1 MSRTTKAA
9 LRVAARLIM
18 AAFTGLAAQV
28 ACAAAKV
35 QAPRAATKARFAH
48 ARIVAIRFLGN
59 KVTRASILRQQMWIH
74 VGDPV
79 SARLIARSR
88 QAILNLDLFQ
98 SVRTR
103 LRAVPGGD
111 VLTIIVR
118 ERYYILPIPRL
129 SRDANGDIS
138 YGGELRWDNV
148 AGLNESLDIVY
159 QTTHT
164 FNGSTVRSGSVNYDY
179 PRIVGTPYSFSASFS
194 RNVSPDNFLI
204 NGPGQAYYNYQ
215 STAAAFTVSRFLR
228 RDEPSTGWQAGLG
241 MSSEQTEY
249 GLLSGTPPYYSNLR
263 RIDITGFIGYSR
275 VHDHIYSRSGY
286 AFGYNWALGL
296 RALGSQHNQS
306 ASRFFYE
313 AYIPMGAPRH
323 ELDMRVEL
331 GLSNGYHNNVY
342 FLGGADTMR
351 GYAYDSLAGKA
362 MVLGNIQYLA
372 PLFGSK
378 PWRWAIFSDVGN
390 TYASDSAIDLGDLG
404 VDVGFGLRYTL
415 NAFVHVTLRL
425 DYGYALTT
433 GHRKLYG
440 AGSDIF

>member
-1 MSRTTKAA
+1 MSRTTNELPQLAIARVIFAA
-9 LRVAARLIM
+9 LAGLMAQAAR
-18 AAFTGLAAQV
+18 AN
-28 ACAAAKV
+28 
-35 QAPRAATKARFAH
+35 TKAHR
-48 ARIVAIRFLGN
+48 ARPRIIAIRFVGN
-59 KVTRASILRQQMWIH
+59 KITRASILRQQMWIH

-79 SARLIARSR
+79 STRLIARSR

-98 SVRTR
+98 SVHTR
-103 LRAVPGGD
+103 LKAVAGGD
-111 VLTIIVR
+111 ILTITVR

-129 SRDANGDIS
+129 SRDANGDLS
-138 YGGELRWDNV
+138 YGGELRWDNI
-148 AGLNESLDIVY
+148 AGLNEYLDIVY
-159 QTTHT
+159 ETTHT
-164 FNGSTVRSGSVNYDY
+164 FNGSTVRSGSVNYSY

-194 RNVSPDNFLI
+194 RDVSPDNFVI
-204 NGPGQAYYNYQ
+204 NGMGQAYYNYQ
-215 STAAAFTVSRFLR
+215 STAAAFSVSRYLESN
-228 RDEPSTGWQAGLG
+228 EPSTGWQIGLG
-241 MSSEQTEY
+241 MSTEQTDY

-263 RIDITGFIGYSR
+263 RVDITGFIGYSR
-275 VHDHIYSRSGY
+275 VHNHIYSRSGY
-286 AFGYNWALGL
+286 AFGYNAAIGL

-306 ASRFFYE
+306 ESRFFYE
-313 AYIPMGAPRH
+313 AYLPIGPPRH
-323 ELDMRVEL
+323 ELDVRLEL
-331 GLSNGYHNNVY
+331 GLSNGYHNNVF

-390 TYASDSAIDLGDLG
+390 TYASDSAIDLSDLA

-433 GHRKLYG
+433 GHHKLYG
-440 AGSDIF
+440 AGSEIF

>member
-1 MSRTTKAA
+1 MSRTTDTIPREAIAWTVLAVLACCMAQAA
-9 LRVAARLIM
+9 FASARAAR
-18 AAFTGLAAQV
+18 V
-28 ACAAAKV
+28 P
-35 QAPRAATKARFAH
+35 PR
-48 ARIVAIRFLGN
+48 IIAIRFVGN
-59 KVTRASILRQQMWIH
+59 KITKSSILRQQMWIH

-79 SARLIARSR
+79 NARLIARSR

-103 LRAVPGGD
+103 LRAVAGGD
-111 VLTIIVR
+111 VLTVIVR

-138 YGGELRWDNV
+138 YGGELRWDNIS
-148 AGLNESLDIVY
+148 GLDESLDIVY
-159 QTTHT
+159 ETTHT
-164 FNGSTVRSGSVNYDY
+164 FNGSTVRSGSVSYSY
-179 PRIVGTPYSFSASFS
+179 PRIVGTPYSVSANFS
-194 RNVSPDNFLI
+194 RDVSPDNFVV
-204 NGPGQAYYNYQ
+204 NGPGEAYYDYQ
-215 STAAAFTVSRFLR
+215 STAAAFTVSRFLATN
-228 RDEPSTGWQAGLG
+228 EPSAGWQVGLG
-241 MSSEQTEY
+241 MSAQQTEY
-249 GLLSGTPPYYSNLR
+249 SLLSGTPPYYANLR
-263 RIDITGFIGYSR
+263 RVDVTGFIGYSR
-275 VHDHIYSRSGY
+275 VHNHIYSRSGQ
-286 AFGYNWALGL
+286 AFGYNWAVGL

-306 ASRFFYE
+306 ESRFFYE
-313 AYIPMGAPRH
+313 AYLPMGAPRR
-323 ELDMRVEL
+323 ELDLRLEL

-342 FLGGADTMR
+342 FLGGADTLR

-362 MVLGNIQYLA
+362 VVLGNIQYLA

-390 TYASDSAIDLGDLG
+390 AYASDSAIDLRHLA